1 MSKIK
6 SILKKSI
13 KGLKITVKEGP
24 SVTLYALN
32 ERKNRM
38 LAGKNEYE
46 KWIEQNEKYIMQTSA
61 LQALR

>member
-32 ERKNRM
+32 ERKKQD
-38 LAGKNEYE
+38 ACGK
-46 KWIEQNEKYIMQTSA
+46 K
-61 LQALR
+61 